1 MREGEENTVRFL
13 CCEVLDCLIN
23 TSALKQEAS
32 SIKRRFYVLQKIGW
46 ICYKMVSVC
55 ELFSLLEFICK
66 PVKPFIKLT
75 IRRCVTAQAS
85 KVLKVFGQ
93 GMVGNTKR
101 RSES

>member
-66 PVKPFIKLT
+66 PVKPFIKTLSFCSGARAYMIFMT
-75 IRRCVTAQAS
+75 VYLSQIQSACN
-85 KVLKVFGQ
+85 FFC
-93 GMVGNTKR
+93 
-101 RSES
+101 